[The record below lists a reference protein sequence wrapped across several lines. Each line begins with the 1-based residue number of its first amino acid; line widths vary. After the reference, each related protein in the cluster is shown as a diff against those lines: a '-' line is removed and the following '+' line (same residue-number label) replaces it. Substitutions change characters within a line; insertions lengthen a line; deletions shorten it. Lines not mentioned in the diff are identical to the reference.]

1 MRARTLGRLGVLTA
15 TAAVAVLVTGS
26 PAAAHVTVNPGEAT
40 QGGFTKLAFR
50 VPNESDTASTT
61 KLEVAIPTQAPIA
74 FVSIK
79 PVPGWTAATETTTLA
94 TPVKT
99 GEGEI
104 TEAVSKITWMSTG
117 ADSAIKPG
125 QFQEFEVSAG
135 PLPEV
140 EQIIFKAVQTY
151 SDATIVRWIDE
162 PVAAGAQPEHPAPV
176 LKLSKKAS
184 TTGPLVPAATTSSEA
199 DDRLGGWALGVGIAA
214 LIAAL
219 AALALAM
226 RTSRRGPSASAS
238 PAG

>member
-74 FVSIK
+74 FVSVK

-162 PVAAGAQPEHPAPV
+162 PVAGGAQPEHPAPV
-176 LKLSKKAS
+176 LKLAKKAS
-184 TTGPLVPAATTSSEA
+184 TTGPLVPAATTSNEA
-199 DDRLGGWALGVGIAA
+199 DDNLGE
-214 LIAAL
+214 
-219 AALALAM
+219 
-226 RTSRRGPSASAS
+226 
-238 PAG
+238 